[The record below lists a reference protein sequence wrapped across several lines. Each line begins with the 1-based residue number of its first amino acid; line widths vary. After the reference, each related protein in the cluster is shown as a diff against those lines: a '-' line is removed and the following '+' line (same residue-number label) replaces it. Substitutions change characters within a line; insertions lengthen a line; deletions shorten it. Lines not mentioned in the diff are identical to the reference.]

1 MKQLHCLFWY
11 IACLTRHTLQ
21 TVFCVTGQ
29 IITYFE
35 MKRAMVNSNATRIKN
50 MPSNICKSINQSK
63 QRNKIN
69 NYNKIPGYIFIND
82 CYRRDV

>member
-21 TVFCVTGQ
+21 TVFCVTRQ

-50 MPSNICKSINQSK
+50 MPSNICKSINQN
-63 QRNKIN
+63 RETKIN